1 MADPIRIWLEID
13 HQAAFRSG
21 GWAFVLAEGRALS
34 GVAGGERTGSAER
47 VALVGLAEVLK
58 GVPAGV
64 AVEVAS
70 ASRAVLMIPRRL
82 AAAADDP
89 PTEDLEL
96 WAQVTTALKGRSA
109 RYTPAANALRTP
121 TAFAAAWAELARD
134 KAKTAGAFRAPI
146 PKVNLA
152 KAGVPA

>member
-1 MADPIRIWLEID
+1 MSGIIRIWVEID
-13 HQAAFRSG
+13 FQPAFRAG
-21 GWAFVLAEGRALS
+21 GWAYVLAEARALS
-34 GVAGGERTGSAER
+34 GAAGGERTASLERIALAGFAE
-47 VALVGLAEVLK
+47 ALK
-58 GVPAGV
+58 GVPAGF
-64 AVEVAS
+64 AIEVES

-89 PTEDLEL
+89 PTEDLDL
-96 WAQVTTALKGRSA
+96 WARVTTALKGRAALFAPATSA
-109 RYTPAANALRTP
+109 PRSP

-134 KAKTAGAFRAPI
+134 KAKTAGAFSAAI

>member
-1 MADPIRIWLEID
+1 MADPIRIWLETD
-13 HQAAFRSG
+13 HHLAFRSG

-34 GVAGGERTGSAER
+34 GAAGGERTASAER
-47 VALVGLAEVLK
+47 IALAGLLGATKDL
-58 GVPAGV
+58 PPTA

-89 PTEDLEL
+89 PIEDLEL

-109 RYTPAANALRTP
+109 RFAPATNALRTP